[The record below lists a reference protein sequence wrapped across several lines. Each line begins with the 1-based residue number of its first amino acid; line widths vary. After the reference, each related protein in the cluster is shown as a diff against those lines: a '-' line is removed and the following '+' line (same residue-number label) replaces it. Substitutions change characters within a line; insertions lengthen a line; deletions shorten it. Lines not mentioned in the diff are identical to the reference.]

1 MSEKKHVSEDEKR
14 KSFLIFILLGILGAI
29 ILTTLVIIMIPK
41 IKKMASKPK
50 VQNTTKNVVKKVI
63 ESSSDKKKEVYK
75 DMNKVN
81 ISIKQDTLT
90 TDSAVIVITD
100 TNENKFRWTQLYR
113 IQQKIDDKWQDVKL
127 ISVDDILLSK
137 EYYDNETG
145 VMEQS
150 LVWTEKYGSLG
161 VGQYRI
167 VKEAERM
174 EFYVEFEIQ

>member
-1 MSEKKHVSEDEKR
+1 MNEKKHVSEDEKR
-14 KSFLIFILLGILGAI
+14 KSFLIYILLGILGAI
-29 ILTTLVIIMIPK
+29 ILTILVLIMIPQLKK
-41 IKKMASKPK
+41 ITSKPK
-50 VQNTTKNVVKKVI
+50 VQNTTKNVVKKVM
-63 ESSSDKKKEVYK
+63 ESSSKEKEIYRDK
-75 DMNKVN
+75 NKVN

-100 TNENKFRWTQLYR
+100 TNENKFSWTQLYK
-113 IQQKIDDKWQDVKL
+113 IQKKVNNKWQDVE
-127 ISVDDILLSK
+127 LLSAGDLLLPK

-145 VMEQS
+145 MMEQS